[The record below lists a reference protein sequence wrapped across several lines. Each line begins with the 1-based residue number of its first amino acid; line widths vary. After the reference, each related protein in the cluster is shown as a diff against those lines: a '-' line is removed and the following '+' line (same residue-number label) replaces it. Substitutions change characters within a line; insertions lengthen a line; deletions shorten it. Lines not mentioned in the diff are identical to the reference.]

1 MLCPY
6 RKVTT
11 TKSETYCGETRTTT
25 EERYTECQGEQC
37 PFHSLTHGG
46 CIKVDYAKTI
56 MTNAAKMKAVY

>member
-11 TKSETYCGETRTTT
+11 TKTFAGEALETVIT
-25 EERYTECQGEQC
+25 EERFAECHGEKC
-37 PFHSLTHGG
+37 PFYSLTHGG

>member
-11 TKSETYCGETRTTT
+11 TKTYAGETVS
-25 EERYTECQGEQC
+25 EERYAECQGEEC
-37 PFHSLTHGG
+37 PFHSFLHGG
-46 CIKVDYAKTI
+46 CIKVNYAETM